1 MLSDK
6 EENNL
11 VYKYLKISLPSKKY
25 KRQIVKI
32 SEGGQFGLALRDMKR
47 AIFNYLLKLPHY

>member
-1 MLSDK
+1 MLPSK
-6 EENNL
+6 EKNNL

-25 KRQIVKI
+25 KRQMVKI
-32 SEGGQFGLALRDMKR
+32 SEAGQFILAPRDMKR